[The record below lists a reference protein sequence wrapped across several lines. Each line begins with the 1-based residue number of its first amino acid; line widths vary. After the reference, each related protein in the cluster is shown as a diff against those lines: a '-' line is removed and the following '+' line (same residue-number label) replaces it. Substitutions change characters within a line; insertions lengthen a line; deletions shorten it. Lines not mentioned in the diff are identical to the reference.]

1 MIWLVAML
9 IQTFLESFKFRWC
22 YWYSRLPIYR
32 PFLINAQFLG
42 YVLALTLIIYCWA
55 VVLSLF
61 RQLKKSLVPMGPPVL
76 SSQQEEEKRSN
87 DSSTSVTMSS
97 TNKKENDLSGHVT
110 PMLAEEGGLQSQ
122 PASSLASSEHN
133 NGYDNNGFLQWW
145 LSLGPWLKK

>member
-1 MIWLVAML
+1 ML
-9 IQTFLESFKFRWC
+9 LMQYC
-22 YWYSRLPIYR
+22 

-42 YVLALTLIIYCWA
+42 YLLALTLIIYCWA

-133 NGYDNNGFLQWW
+133 NGYDNNGFLQ
-145 LSLGPWLKK
+145 